1 MLANPGWT
9 ILAFSNEMAD
19 FAAVRFLLVRIAG
32 LTCATEVN
40 SVVEILPVPPTTRI
54 PGAPPEVTGLIN
66 IRGRLVTLVDGSRC
80 LGQASESEP
89 GSVVLLDVRGKTL
102 GFAVDEVLDLVTA
115 EAGRVASREDLPGVE
130 SRFVKG
136 VAHHGTETF
145 VVLDINALVDW
156 VLPSLRS

>member
-1 MLANPGWT
+1 LLANPGWT

-32 LTCATEVN
+32 LTCAAEVN

-66 IRGRLVTLVDGSRC
+66 VRGSLVTLVDGRRC
-80 LGQASESEP
+80 FGQSAEAEHR
-89 GSVVLLDVRGKTL
+89 SVVLLETRGKRL

-115 EAGRVASREDLPGVE
+115 EPGRVAGREDLPGVE

-136 VAHHGTETF
+136 VAHHGSETF
-145 VVLDINALVDW
+145 VVLDTNALVEW
-156 VLPSLRS
+156 LLPS